1 MLTRRQFQ
9 TLLASASAASAGAQT
24 TPGAQAGVTNLGK
37 RRELFVDR
45 TLIADMRGVEL
56 RLATPIDGGPAMQL
70 DKPWELNFSN
80 YTTVLN
86 DNGLLRMYY
95 RGTTGGGDGN
105 VNEVTCCA
113 ESRDGIHW
121 TRPDLTLFEVRGQK
135 PNNVVLAAA
144 PPFSH
149 NFTPFI
155 DTRPGIDSAHRYKA
169 VAGYHK
175 TGLIGFVSGDGFK
188 WNRLKE
194 EPVLPPP
201 KEFSL
206 DSQNIAFWSEQEQQ
220 YVLYYRT
227 WKKIGKVNYRWTS
240 RAVSKD
246 FNEFTPAGEME
257 FGDAPPEHL
266 YTNQTSQYFRAP
278 HIYVGICARFMPGR
292 QVLTEE
298 QAKAIQV
305 NPAYFKDC
313 SDAVFISSRGGNHY
327 DRTFFDA
334 ILRPGVGIEN
344 WVSRSNYPSLNLFQ
358 TGPATMSFLVNR
370 NYGQPTAYLRRYD
383 LRLDG
388 FASAHSGYSGGQLTT
403 HTVSFDGSLL
413 ELNFSTSAAG
423 FVKVELLDAAGT
435 ALPGFTLADS
445 RELVGDEIS
454 KTYSWKSGTDVSSLR
469 GKPVR
474 IRFHLKDADLYA
486 YRFQ

>member
-1 MLTRRQFQ
+1 MMSRRQFHKTAAAIAAVAETQ
-9 TLLASASAASAGAQT
+9 TRAAEAGMVENI
-24 TPGAQAGVTNLGK
+24 GS

-45 TLIADMRGVEL
+45 TLISEMRGVEL
-56 RLATPIDGGPAMQL
+56 RLATPVDGGPALAL
-70 DKPWELNFSN
+70 DRPWEGNFSN
-80 YTTVLN
+80 YTTILK
-86 DNGLLRMYY
+86 DGDTLRMYY
-95 RGTTGGGDGN
+95 RGTPGTGDGN
-105 VNEVTCCA
+105 KDEVTCCA

-121 TRPDLTLFEVRGQK
+121 TRPNLSFYEIRGQRT
-135 PNNVVLAAA
+135 NNVVLANG

-149 NFTPFI
+149 NFTPLI
-155 DTRPGIDSAHRYKA
+155 DTRPGVPASQRYKA
-169 VAGYHK
+169 VAGYWK
-175 TGLIGFVSGDGFK
+175 TGLVAFVSADGLK
-188 WNRLKE
+188 WTRLQE
-194 EPVLPPP
+194 EPVLAAPH
-201 KEFSL
+201 EFSL
-206 DSQNIAFWSEQEQQ
+206 DSQNIAFWSSQENQ

-227 WKKIGKVNYRWTS
+227 WKKIGTVNYRWTS

-246 FNEFTPAGEME
+246 FLKFIPAGEME

-305 NPAYFKDC
+305 NPDYFKDC
-313 SDAVFISSRGGNHY
+313 SDAVFLSSRGGNRY
-327 DRTFFDA
+327 YRTFMDA
-334 ILRPGVGIEN
+334 ILRPGVGMEN

-388 FASAHSGYSGGQLTT
+388 FASVHAGYAGGHLTT
-403 HTVSFDGSLL
+403 VPVVFDGSKL
-413 ELNFSTSAAG
+413 ELNYSTSAAG
-423 FVKVELLDAAGT
+423 SVRVELLDQAG
-435 ALPGFTLADS
+435 APIPGFTLAES
-445 RELVGDEIS
+445 HELVGDEIDR
-454 KTYSWKSGTDVSSLR
+454 TYNWKKGVDVTSLR

-474 IRFHLKDADLYA
+474 ARFHLKDADIYA
-486 YRFQ
+486 YRFA